1 MFEKA
6 HDHLYDLSNIFPKYT
21 LNVYSS
27 FGFVDHAKQ
36 PELNIIRIPRV
47 GEQSQVSCSVHYTCL
62 SAPPSLT
69 IDGIPGVD
77 KTMDTLVSD
86 GIWERKVERIWTV
99 REGDQSA
106 KCTVVHRGGQKATSE
121 IKLHVECE

>member
-6 HDHLYDLSNIFPKYT
+6 HDHLYDLSLLCT

-27 FGFVDHAKQ
+27 FGFVDKATQ
-36 PELNIIRIPRV
+36 PALNIIGVLRV
-47 GEQSQVSCSVHYTCL
+47 GEQGQVSCSVHYTCL

-69 IDGIPGVD
+69 IDGISGVD

-86 GIWERKVERIWTV
+86 GIWERKVERNWTV
-99 REGDQSA
+99 REEDHSA
-106 KCTVVHRGGQKATSE
+106 KCTVVHLGGQKATSE
-121 IKLHVECE
+121 VRLNVECE

>member
-6 HDHLYDLSNIFPKYT
+6 PDHLYDLSNKYT

-47 GEQSQVSCSVHYTCL
+47 GEQSRVSCSVHYTCL

-77 KTMDTLVSD
+77 ETTDTLVSD

-99 REGDQSA
+99 REEDRSA
-106 KCTVVHRGGQKATSE
+106 KCTVAHRGGQKATSE
-121 IKLHVECE
+121 ITLNVECE